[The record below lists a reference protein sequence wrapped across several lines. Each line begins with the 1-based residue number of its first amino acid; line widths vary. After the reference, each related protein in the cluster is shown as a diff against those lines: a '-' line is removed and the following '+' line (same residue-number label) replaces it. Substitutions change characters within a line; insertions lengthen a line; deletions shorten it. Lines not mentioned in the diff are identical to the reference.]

1 MRFVR
6 VYLAGY
12 FLLVLGALVALWYG
26 GVLQQLPLVWVAV
39 GLVMAAGLG
48 LMLAVAAGK
57 PAVPRE

>member
-26 GVLQQLPLVWVAV
+26 GVLQQLPLVWVAA